1 MVLNF
6 YIHLLSQ
13 QLPDIDIWI
22 LTHISLNLA
31 PVPLQATKDKR
42 QARQKRQR
50 QRQKASEGQ
59 NSRFSHL
66 DHTDTHTIYVHEHKK
81 AQFFVAFKNSHK
93 LILFIFSAST
103 RMGIFTIQREI
114 IKGGPCQQVQAS
126 SLDLPIMP
134 KIPCCVL
141 VLMVILFLFGT
152 REDIFEEKHIHST

>member
-1 MVLNF
+1 MLFFCCAITWVLVPPYSAFVAPSTYIQSHCEQAPIGALKRCVVLNF

-31 PVPLQATKDKR
+31 PVPLQATKDKG

-93 LILFIFSAST
+93 LILFIFTAS
-103 RMGIFTIQREI
+103 REW
-114 IKGGPCQQVQAS
+114 AY
-126 SLDLPIMP
+126 SL
-134 KIPCCVL
+134 
-141 VLMVILFLFGT
+141 FSE
-152 REDIFEEKHIHST
+152 R